1 MVQANGS
8 GQWFGPVVRANG
20 SGQWFGP
27 MVLMVV
33 LVGFDLTVK
42 KKKKKKKAI
51 ELLDEEGGEA
61 DNELKD
67 DPWTDSDRD
76 YSYEEVRTC
85 FHSRLILSD
94 CFNNM
99 VTIISRVSQAPFSVI
114 ELNHSLTLLS
124 VIKKS
129 S

>member
-1 MVQANGS
+1 M
-8 GQWFGPVVRANG
+8 VRANS
-20 SGQWFGP
+20 SGQCNGSNF
-27 MVLMVV
+27 LMFV

-76 YSYEEVRTC
+76 YSYEEVRTR
-85 FHSRLILSD
+85 FHSRLIISD
-94 CFNNM
+94 CFNYI
-99 VTIISRVSQAPFSVI
+99 VTIISRASQAPFSVI
-114 ELNHSLTLLS
+114 DSLTYS
-124 VIKKS
+124 AFS
-129 S
+129 Y